1 MSSKSMCSRNLLATI
16 SSASSGQASHHT
28 NTHLGGVIIIITI
41 VTNWYSNGSQSHIT
55 IDAERILSSSRC
67 ALGTCWLPSPAR
79 PPAKPYSIQTH
90 PATVPESHAEPY
102 LEPVDGAAV
111 DERRKHAETIA
122 ERVADGTH
130 CEHDVKILLH
140 ALYEE
145 VVHRQRRHLKLTTLQ
160 CPGEH
165 TDIKKLCTSGFALLF
180 YLPFKI

>member
-1 MSSKSMCSRNLLATI
+1 MLSAYYPQVDVLQELVGYHLQRVLRPSRTSYI
-16 SSASSGQASHHT
+16 IPPQAVHHT
-28 NTHLGGVIIIITI
+28 
-41 VTNWYSNGSQSHIT
+41 S
-55 IDAERILSSSRC
+55 
-67 ALGTCWLPSPAR
+67 
-79 PPAKPYSIQTH
+79 H

-165 TDIKKLCTSGFALLF
+165 IDIKKLCTSGFALLF